1 MIKFFNRF
9 KALVTND
16 REFFGDSPVSFA
28 CICVSKLNRKLAMF
42 FLNHKI
48 RKNGVQNWSEL
59 FFRNNPLM
67 FCLPVRVLFAV
78 SEISKTSEV
87 LFEPINKNFI
97 SGYDVNSDI
106 PSWTSILFGVA
117 PKGNAT
123 FSVNNSS
130 KIRKLRVLPHSG
142 SPTSLVSLRLNYI
155 KERIKCTATETNP
168 SGIRKDEV
176 IVRTSWKHEEANRN
190 NLLAA

>member
-1 MIKFFNRF
+1 MLIEITMIKFFNRF

-67 FCLPVRVLFAV
+67 FCLPVSKLKVRRFRRRNCFQEKRVFWWRGQGRAR
-78 SEISKTSEV
+78 
-87 LFEPINKNFI
+87 FR
-97 SGYDVNSDI
+97 
-106 PSWTSILFGVA
+106 A
-117 PKGNAT
+117 
-123 FSVNNSS
+123 
-130 KIRKLRVLPHSG
+130 
-142 SPTSLVSLRLNYI
+142 RLS
-155 KERIKCTATETNP
+155 CA
-168 SGIRKDEV
+168 
-176 IVRTSWKHEEANRN
+176 
-190 NLLAA
+190 